1 MLVTREGRLLTV
13 NVVASDERGL
23 ASSMAAIVNELDQGF
38 GRADFRRSVAVR
50 WQRRDVVPVALR

>member
-1 MLVTREGRLLTV
+1 M
-13 NVVASDERGL
+13 VASDERGL